1 MMSQPTYKVR
11 NYLPSD
17 FDGYV
22 NLHIEAERTDRSGRC
37 ISRQALWENLQRPLY
52 YPEKDLFIA
61 EALGEIVGFLNITP
75 EFIIRRVLFD
85 CLVHPAHRRKGL
97 AKRLLDQATQRVREL
112 PVEIIH
118 VSVPEENSAA
128 REALSR
134 MGFKVV
140 RQFLEMVLPLSAS
153 KLPDMSRNEFTL
165 RHLQRG
171 EEAEL
176 ANVQN
181 RCFGG
186 TWGFNPNTPEEI
198 AFSLSLSDAAAEDV
212 LLAYDGDR
220 PAGYCWTKINGETSV
235 ETGGRKGRILMFG
248 VDPDYRGRGIG
259 RLALQA
265 GLSYLQD
272 KQVKTVELTVDSE
285 NHAAYSLYKSSG
297 FQVVTHSL
305 YYEKRTD

>member
-1 MMSQPTYKVR
+1 MMSQQTYKIR

-22 NLHIEAERTDRSGRC
+22 NLHIEAERMDRSGHC
-37 ISRQALWENLQRPLY
+37 TSRETLREYLQRPRY
-52 YPEKDLFIA
+52 HPESDLFIA
-61 EALGEIVGFLNITP
+61 ETSGKIVGFLSITP
-75 EFIIRRVLFD
+75 EFITRRVLLD

-97 AKRLLDQATQRVREL
+97 AKRLLAQATQRISEL

-118 VSVPEENSAA
+118 VSVPEENSTA
-128 REALSR
+128 REVLSR

-140 RQFLEMVLPLSAS
+140 RQFLEMSLPLSAL
-153 KLPDMSRNEFTL
+153 KLPDMPRNEFTL

-171 EEAEL
+171 EEAKL

-181 RCFGG
+181 RSFSD

-198 AFSLSLSDAAAEDV
+198 AYSLSLNDATPEDV
-212 LLAYDGDR
+212 VLVYDGDR
-220 PAGYCWTKINGETSV
+220 PAGYCWTKINGETST
-235 ETGGRKGRILMFG
+235 ETGGRRGRILMFG

-265 GLSYLQD
+265 GLLYLRD
-272 KQVKTVELTVDSE
+272 KQVKAVKLTVDSE

-297 FQVVTHSL
+297 FQVMARSF
-305 YYEKRTD
+305 YYEKRAG

>member
-1 MMSQPTYKVR
+1 MMSQQTYKVR

-22 NLHIEAERTDRSGRC
+22 NLHIEAERIDRSGRRT
-37 ISRQALWENLQRPLY
+37 SRKTLGEYLQRPLY
-52 YPEKDLFIA
+52 HPESDLFIA
-61 EALGEIVGFLNITP
+61 ETSGEIVGFLSITP
-75 EFIIRRVLFD
+75 EFIIRRVLLD

-97 AKRLLDQATQRVREL
+97 AKRLLDQATQRAREL

-118 VSVPEENSAA
+118 VSVPEENSTA

-134 MGFKVV
+134 TGFKVV
-140 RQFLEMVLPLSAS
+140 RQFLEMALPLSAS

-171 EEAEL
+171 EEAKL

-181 RCFGG
+181 RCFSD

-198 AFSLSLSDAAAEDV
+198 AYSLSLSDAATEDV
-212 LLAYDGDR
+212 VLVYDGDR
-220 PAGYCWTKINGETSV
+220 PAGYCWTKINGETST

-265 GLSYLQD
+265 GLSYLKD
-272 KQVKTVELTVDSE
+272 KQVKAVELTVDSE

-297 FQVVTHSL
+297 FQVMTRSL
-305 YYEKRTD
+305 YYEKRTG

>member
-1 MMSQPTYKVR
+1 MMSQQTYKVR
-11 NYLPSD
+11 NYLPTD

-22 NLHIEAERTDRSGRC
+22 NLHIETERTDRSGRC
-37 ISRQALWENLQRPLY
+37 TSRKTLGEYLQRPLY
-52 YPEKDLFIA
+52 HPESDLFIA
-61 EALGEIVGFLNITP
+61 ETSGKIVGFLSITP
-75 EFIIRRVLFD
+75 EFIIRRVLLD

-97 AKRLLDQATQRVREL
+97 AKRLLDQATQRAKEL

-118 VSVPEENSAA
+118 VSVAEENSTA

-134 MGFKVV
+134 TGFKVV
-140 RQFLEMVLPLSAS
+140 RQFLEMSLPLRAL
-153 KLPDMSRNEFTL
+153 KLPDMPRNEFTL

-171 EEAEL
+171 EEAKL

-181 RCFGG
+181 RCFSD

-198 AFSLSLSDAAAEDV
+198 AYSLSLSDAIAGDV
-212 LLAYDGDR
+212 VLVYDGDR
-220 PAGYCWTKINGETSV
+220 PAGYCWTKINGETST
-235 ETGGRKGRILMFG
+235 ETGGRKGRILMLG

-272 KQVKTVELTVDSE
+272 KQVKAVEITVDSE

-297 FQVVTHSL
+297 FQVIARSF
-305 YYEKRTD
+305 YYEKRAD